1 MSLAVLRSRALA
13 GLAAPEVTVEVHLAS
28 GLPSFTLVGLPD
40 TEVKE
45 ARDRVRA
52 AIQNCGFEF
61 PQRRITVNLA
71 PADLPKESGRFDL
84 PIALGILIASG
95 QIKAP
100 DLDAHEFV
108 GELALSGELR
118 AVRGTLA
125 MCAAIRHEAGPQH
138 KAARAFVLPLDS
150 APEAALIE
158 GMSILPAKNLLQVC
172 AHLAGRELLAPFAVP
187 PAPTFAHY
195 PDLAEVKGQAQAK
208 RALEVAAAGG
218 HSLLMSGPPGA
229 GKSMLAQRLPGLLPP
244 MTSTEALESAA
255 VHSLA
260 GSFKLAHW
268 NQRPFRAPHHSASSA
283 ALVGG
288 GGTPRP
294 GEISLAHN
302 GTLFLDEL
310 PEFQRG
316 VLEALREPLETGQI
330 NIARAAHRAE
340 FPARFQLV
348 AAMNPCPCGWL
359 GHPAGKCRCTPD
371 QVARYRGKLSGPL
384 LDRIDLM
391 LDVPAVDEADL
402 SARGDG
408 ESSAT
413 VRARVTAARAVQIER
428 QGKPNARLNP
438 DEVDR
443 HARPDEAGAQLLK
456 QAMARLS
463 LTARAYH
470 RILKVARSI
479 ADLAGIEQISSAHVA
494 EAIHYRRG
502 LAD

>member
-1 MSLAVLRSRALA
+1 M
-13 GLAAPEVTVEVHLAS
+13 E
-28 GLPSFTLVGLPD
+28 FT
-40 TEVKE
+40 
-45 ARDRVRA
+45 
-52 AIQNCGFEF
+52 
-61 PQRRITVNLA
+61 
-71 PADLPKESGRFDL
+71 
-84 PIALGILIASG
+84 
-95 QIKAP
+95 
-100 DLDAHEFV
+100 
-108 GELALSGELR
+108 
-118 AVRGTLA
+118 
-125 MCAAIRHEAGPQH
+125 
-138 KAARAFVLPLDS
+138 
-150 APEAALIE
+150 
-158 GMSILPAKNLLQVC
+158 
-172 AHLAGRELLAPFAVP
+172 
-187 PAPTFAHY
+187 
-195 PDLAEVKGQAQAK
+195 
-208 RALEVAAAGG
+208 
-218 HSLLMSGPPGA
+218 
-229 GKSMLAQRLPGLLPP
+229 
-244 MTSTEALESAA
+244 
-255 VHSLA
+255 
-260 GSFKLAHW
+260 
-268 NQRPFRAPHHSASSA
+268 
-283 ALVGG
+283 G

-330 NIARAAHRAE
+330 NIARAARRAE

-391 LDVPAVDEADL
+391 LDVPAVAEADL
-402 SARGDG
+402 AARGDG

-413 VRARVTAARAVQIER
+413 VRDRVTAARAVQLER
-428 QGKPNARLNP
+428 QGKPNARLSP

-502 LAD
+502 LADQELS

>member
-1 MSLAVLRSRALA
+1 
-13 GLAAPEVTVEVHLAS
+13 
-28 GLPSFTLVGLPD
+28 
-40 TEVKE
+40 
-45 ARDRVRA
+45 
-52 AIQNCGFEF
+52 
-61 PQRRITVNLA
+61 
-71 PADLPKESGRFDL
+71 
-84 PIALGILIASG
+84 
-95 QIKAP
+95 
-100 DLDAHEFV
+100 
-108 GELALSGELR
+108 
-118 AVRGTLA
+118 
-125 MCAAIRHEAGPQH
+125 
-138 KAARAFVLPLDS
+138 
-150 APEAALIE
+150 
-158 GMSILPAKNLLQVC
+158 
-172 AHLAGRELLAPFAVP
+172 
-187 PAPTFAHY
+187 
-195 PDLAEVKGQAQAK
+195 
-208 RALEVAAAGG
+208 
-218 HSLLMSGPPGA
+218 
-229 GKSMLAQRLPGLLPP
+229 MLAQRLPGLLPP

-413 VRARVTAARAVQIER
+413 VRTRVTAARAVQIER

>member
-1 MSLAVLRSRALA
+1 MFYISDTIFLLYKN
-13 GLAAPEVTVEVHLAS
+13 
-28 GLPSFTLVGLPD
+28 LPS
-40 TEVKE
+40 
-45 ARDRVRA
+45 
-52 AIQNCGFEF
+52 
-61 PQRRITVNLA
+61 
-71 PADLPKESGRFDL
+71 
-84 PIALGILIASG
+84 
-95 QIKAP
+95 
-100 DLDAHEFV
+100 
-108 GELALSGELR
+108 
-118 AVRGTLA
+118 
-125 MCAAIRHEAGPQH
+125 
-138 KAARAFVLPLDS
+138 
-150 APEAALIE
+150 
-158 GMSILPAKNLLQVC
+158 
-172 AHLAGRELLAPFAVP
+172 
-187 PAPTFAHY
+187 
-195 PDLAEVKGQAQAK
+195 
-208 RALEVAAAGG
+208 
-218 HSLLMSGPPGA
+218 
-229 GKSMLAQRLPGLLPP
+229 
-244 MTSTEALESAA
+244 
-255 VHSLA
+255 
-260 GSFKLAHW
+260 
-268 NQRPFRAPHHSASSA
+268 
-283 ALVGG
+283 

-330 NIARAAHRAE
+330 NIARAARRAE

-391 LDVPAVDEADL
+391 LDVPAVAEADL
-402 SARGDG
+402 AARGDG

-413 VRARVTAARAVQIER
+413 VRDRVTAARAVQLER
-428 QGKPNARLNP
+428 QGKPNARLSP

-502 LAD
+502 LADQELS

>member
-1 MSLAVLRSRALA
+1 
-13 GLAAPEVTVEVHLAS
+13 
-28 GLPSFTLVGLPD
+28 
-40 TEVKE
+40 
-45 ARDRVRA
+45 
-52 AIQNCGFEF
+52 
-61 PQRRITVNLA
+61 
-71 PADLPKESGRFDL
+71 
-84 PIALGILIASG
+84 
-95 QIKAP
+95 
-100 DLDAHEFV
+100 
-108 GELALSGELR
+108 
-118 AVRGTLA
+118 
-125 MCAAIRHEAGPQH
+125 
-138 KAARAFVLPLDS
+138 
-150 APEAALIE
+150 

-172 AHLAGRELLAPFAVP
+172 AHLAGREMLAPFAVP

-244 MTSTEALESAA
+244 MTAAEALESAA

-260 GSFKLAHW
+260 GSFKLAQW

-330 NIARAAHRAE
+330 NIARAARRAE

-391 LDVPAVDEADL
+391 LDVPAVAEADL
-402 SARGDG
+402 AARGDG

-413 VRARVTAARAVQIER
+413 VRHRVTAARAVQIER
-428 QGKPNARLNP
+428 QGKPNARLSP

-456 QAMARLS
+456 QAMTRLS

-470 RILKVARSI
+470 RILKVARSV
-479 ADLAGIEQISSAHVA
+479 ADLAGSEQISSAHVA

-502 LAD
+502 LADQERS

>member
-1 MSLAVLRSRALA
+1 MQ
-13 GLAAPEVTVEVHLAS
+13 AAQRHHQKYNHPVS
-28 GLPSFTLVGLPD
+28 GGILYNGTLVGLPD

-84 PIALGILIASG
+84 PIALGILIAAG
-95 QIKAP
+95 QLKTAT
-100 DLDAHEFV
+100 LDDHEFA

-125 MCAAIRHEAGPQH
+125 MCAAIHQEAG
-138 KAARAFVLPLDS
+138 ADLSMARAFVLPLAS
-150 APEAALIE
+150 APEAALIA
-158 GMSILPAKNLLQVC
+158 GMNILPAQNLLQVC
-172 AHLAGRELLAPFAVP
+172 AHLAGREPLAPFAVP

-195 PDLAEVKGQAQAK
+195 PDLAEVKGQAPAK

-244 MTSTEALESAA
+244 MTAAEALESAA

-260 GSFKLAHW
+260 GSFRMAQW
-268 NQRPFRAPHHSASSA
+268 NQRPFRSPHHSASSA

-302 GTLFLDEL
+302 GALFLDEL

-316 VLEALREPLETGQI
+316 VLEALREPLESGHI
-330 NIARAAHRAE
+330 HIARAARRAE

-359 GHPAGKCRCTPD
+359 GTANGKCRCTPD

-391 LDVPAVDEADL
+391 LDIPAVDEADL
-402 SARGDG
+402 AAHGDG
-408 ESSAT
+408 EASAA
-413 VRARVTAARAVQIER
+413 VRARVTAARARQQAR
-428 QGKPNARLNP
+428 QGKANALLSAA
-438 DEVDR
+438 EVDQ
-443 HARPDEAGAQLLK
+443 HCLPDCAGAALLK
-456 QAMARLS
+456 RAMQQLG

-470 RILKVARSI
+470 RILKVARTI
-479 ADLAGIEQISSAHVA
+479 ADLAEIPDGAPLCAAHIA
-494 EAIHYRRG
+494 EAVQYRRG
-502 LAD
+502 LTH